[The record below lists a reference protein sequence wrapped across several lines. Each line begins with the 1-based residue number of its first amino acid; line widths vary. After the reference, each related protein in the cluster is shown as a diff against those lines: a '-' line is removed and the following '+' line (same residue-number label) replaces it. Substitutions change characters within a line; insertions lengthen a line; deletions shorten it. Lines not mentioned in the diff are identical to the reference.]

1 MINTA
6 EVFLWGTRIAII
18 HLEPDTTT
26 VTFEYDRN
34 FLKSNI
40 QVSPLRMPLSSR
52 LYSFPS
58 LDFQSFHGLP
68 GLLADSLPDKLGN
81 AVINQWFASL
91 GKSNALDRLCYT
103 GKRGIGALE
112 FQPANSE
119 IPEINENVNVSEM
132 VQFAS
137 DVLARR
143 KSVKL
148 TASQKFTYGQLLQ
161 MGTLAGGARAILAW
175 NETTCNG
182 MEKSF

>member
-1 MINTA
+1 M
-6 EVFLWGTRIAII
+6 
-18 HLEPDTTT
+18 
-26 VTFEYDRN
+26 
-34 FLKSNI
+34 
-40 QVSPLRMPLSSR
+40 
-52 LYSFPS
+52 
-58 LDFQSFHGLP
+58 
-68 GLLADSLPDKLGN
+68 GN

-175 NETTCNG
+175 DETTCNG
-182 MEKSF
+182 IEKSF